1 MKNNIQHL
9 ILCSVISICS
19 PFLSLPEEASSQQPV
34 INTHINL
41 SLLPG
46 LWYAAEDARQ
56 AAYAVLRPEHQ
67 SLFTTLITQIDAF
80 IKDPNLFP
88 PLTYSTHYNW
98 SWGTHETIADTKA
111 QYNQCI
117 SLIQSYFS
125 PVKNTLATYQLQKT
139 PESDAG
145 ACKAAIEKLDAFLN
159 LTKNLYAFLP
169 AVRSDIFFQQCI
181 LSQTPLTH
189 QSNSQQSL
197 PVLFPL
203 FSQRLKHLQND
214 INTTAH
220 AAPNILIDSLLTIVF
235 NKTFAALAAP
245 LGSKQFAEVVT
256 LLGKIEQLY
265 KQKTHSKMQKHV
277 RKATLNA
284 ATRLKAEIRKALNFM
299 QAHITILLN
308 KTDKSE
314 DVIEA
319 SLRTTE
325 LKKKPKDAALIS
337 MTPGLMIALIG
348 LVIAT
353 PASLWRPWYWG
364 PYNNPTPGQSKFGRK
379 MVATG
384 LIAALIG
391 AGAGYG
397 ISYGALKA
405 RHNKKPLKTKVHTV
419 AGN

>member
-1 MKNNIQHL
+1 M
-9 ILCSVISICS
+9 
-19 PFLSLPEEASSQQPV
+19 PEEASSQQPV

-46 LWYAAEDARQ
+46 LWYAAEDARI

-67 SLFTTLITQIDAF
+67 DIFNTLIAQIDEF
-80 IKDPNLFP
+80 IKNPNLFP

-98 SWGTHETIADTKA
+98 SWGTHETIADTMA
-111 QYNQCI
+111 QQNQCI
-117 SLIQSYFS
+117 AIIQAYFA
-125 PVKNTLATYQLQKT
+125 PVKNILAAYQLQKT
-139 PESDAG
+139 PEADAG
-145 ACKAAIEKLDAFLN
+145 ACKAAIEKLDTFLN
-159 LTKNLYAFLP
+159 LTKNLYTFLP
-169 AVRSDIFFQQCI
+169 AVRSDVFFQQCI
-181 LSQTPLTH
+181 LSQTPLT
-189 QSNSQQSL
+189 QESKSQQSL

-203 FSQRLKHLQND
+203 FSQRLKYLQND

-245 LGSKQFAEVVT
+245 LGSQQFAEVVT

-265 KQKTHSKMQKHV
+265 KKKSHSKLEKHV
-277 RKATLNA
+277 RTVTLNA
-284 ATRLKAEIRKALNFM
+284 VTRLKTDIQKALNFM

-325 LKKKPKDAALIS
+325 LKKKPKDAALIG

-364 PYNNPTPGQSKFGRK
+364 PYNNPTPGQSKFGGK
-379 MVATG
+379 MLLAG
-384 LIAALIG
+384 LIAAVIG

-397 ISYGALKA
+397 ISYGSVKA

-419 AGN
+419 AGS